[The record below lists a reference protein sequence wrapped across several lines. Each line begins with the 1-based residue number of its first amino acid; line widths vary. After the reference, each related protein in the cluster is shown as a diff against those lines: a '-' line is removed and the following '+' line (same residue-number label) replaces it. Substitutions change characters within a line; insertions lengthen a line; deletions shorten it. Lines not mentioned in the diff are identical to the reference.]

1 MMIYRTMKIF
11 TALAAAILLFPSCG
25 GNGNGYDASGT
36 FEATEVVVS
45 SEANGKII
53 SLNLNE
59 GAAVVK
65 DEVYGLVDTVLLHL
79 KKDQVAA
86 SINAARS
93 RHQDMAKQT
102 GYIRE
107 QISTQKKERERVTN
121 LIAANAANT
130 KQLDDI
136 NSAIAMLQ
144 KQLDAMESNISQNNN
159 AVEAEVVS
167 LLTQVEQIDDQL
179 SRCRITSPISGV
191 VLAKYAEQG
200 ELTATGK
207 PIFKVADIENMQLRA
222 YITAGQLTQLKIGQ
236 KVKIFA
242 DSGERGSREYEGE
255 VSWISDKSEFTPKT
269 IQTRDE
275 RANLVY
281 AVKISFKNDGFVKIG
296 MYGDV
301 KFH

>member
-1 MMIYRTMKIF
+1 MLRTFKIF
-11 TALAAAILLFPSCG
+11 AIITAFSLLSVSC
-25 GNGNGYDASGT
+25 NRKNNGYEASGT

-53 SLNLNE
+53 KLNLHE
-59 GAAVVK
+59 G
-65 DEVYGLVDTVLLHL
+65 DEVKKGEAYGLVDTVQLRLQKDLLF
-79 KKDQVAA
+79 A
-86 SINAARS
+86 SINAAKS
-93 RHQDMAKQT
+93 RHQDMKKQT

-107 QISTQKKERERVTN
+107 QISTQEKERERVKN

-144 KQLDAMESNISQNNN
+144 KQLDATEYTITQGN
-159 AVEAEVVS
+159 AAVDAEVAA
-167 LLTQVEQIDDQL
+167 LHTQVAQIDEQL
-179 SRCRITSPISGV
+179 RRCLITSPINGV
-191 VLAKYAEQG
+191 VLAKYSEQG
-200 ELTATGK
+200 ELTAIGK

-222 YITAGQLTQLKIGQ
+222 YITAGQLTNITIGQ
-236 KVKIFA
+236 KVRIFA
-242 DSGERGSREYEGE
+242 DSGDKESREYEGI

-281 AVKISFKNDGFVKIG
+281 AIKISFKNDGLVKIG
-296 MYGDV
+296 MYGDI
-301 KFH
+301 KFQ